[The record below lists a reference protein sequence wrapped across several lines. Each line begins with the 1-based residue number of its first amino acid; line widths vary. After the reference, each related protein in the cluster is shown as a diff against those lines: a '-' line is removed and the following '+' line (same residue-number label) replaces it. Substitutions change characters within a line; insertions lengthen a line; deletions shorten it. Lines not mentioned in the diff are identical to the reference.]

1 MSASLCNHAS
11 GPPIGKARP
20 RRWLMA
26 LVGMLMLAAVAP
38 AHADDFFAGLGAA
51 LDHVANIYL
60 TLLVFNVVSWFI
72 EAWILNR
79 YLRVGYWKLFG
90 LSALVNIVST
100 ALGFFHWKLLLGF
113 EGWKTAI
120 VYGDWGR
127 VGILFL
133 RSFVIT
139 VAEEGLILMAIVRG
153 RARAVWR
160 GVLAA
165 NLVTYVLAAI
175 IMLFVS

>member
-1 MSASLCNHAS
+1 MSGFLRYHTS
-11 GPPIGKARP
+11 GLLTGRARR

-26 LVGMLMLAAVAP
+26 LVGMLTLAAVAP
-38 AHADDFFAGLGAA
+38 AHADNVVNGIAA
-51 LDHVANIYL
+51 AFDHVANIYL

-79 YLRVGYWKLFG
+79 YLRLGYWKLFG

-120 VYGDWGR
+120 VYGDWSR

-139 VAEEGLILMAIVRG
+139 VAEEGLLLMVIVRG

-165 NLVTYVLAAI
+165 NLVTYVLAFV
-175 IMLFVS
+175 IMLIIR